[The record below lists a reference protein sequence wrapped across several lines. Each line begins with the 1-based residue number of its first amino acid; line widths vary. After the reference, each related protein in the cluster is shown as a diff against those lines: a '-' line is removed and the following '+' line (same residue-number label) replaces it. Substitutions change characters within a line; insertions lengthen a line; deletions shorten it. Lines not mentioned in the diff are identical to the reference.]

1 MADYIN
7 INGNNIPIR
16 ASDPTNPIAGE
27 IWYNLTTNELKGQ
40 IFQSAA
46 WSTITSRNTTTR
58 GSGQTGTVTAG
69 LVTAGFPGSFPVIRN
84 TEEYNGSTWTEVNDT
99 SADHY
104 FASMSGTQ
112 TTAIIAG
119 GYQTLPNPVG
129 AGNNAA
135 ETYDGTNWTSIPTI
149 NNRRYGMGN
158 VGDSS
163 LAIIF
168 GGENTASV
176 NTTNTEEWNGSA
188 WTEVNDMNTGMNYR
202 GSIGNSQI
210 DCYAV
215 GGLVPGSPNKSSNVE
230 QWDGTSWTAA
240 NSLNTAVFAQ
250 GCWGTPTS
258 GISVG
263 GDSTPSPT
271 SSQTEIW
278 DGTCF
283 SISPASLNTGR
294 QSAWNGFGTSGS
306 NGILAGGYTGTNT
319 NVVEEF
325 QGAAP
330 ATVTFS
336 SS

>member
-16 ASDPTNPIAGE
+16 ASDPSNPIAGE
-27 IWYNLTTNELKGQ
+27 IWYNLTTNALKGQ

-46 WSTITSRNTTTR
+46 WSTITARNTTTR

-69 LVTAGFPGSFPVIRN
+69 LVTAGFTGSFPIIRN

-99 SADHY
+99 GSDHY
-104 FASMSGTQ
+104 VASMSGTQ

-119 GYQTLPNPVG
+119 GYQTLPNPAG

-202 GSIGNSQI
+202 GSIGNSQT

-215 GGLVPGSPNKSSNVE
+215 GGLVPGSPNKSANVE

-240 NSLNTAVFAQ
+240 NSLNTAVFVQ

-258 GISVG
+258 GVSVG
-263 GDSTPSPT
+263 GNGPASA
-271 SSQTEIW
+271 QTEIW

-294 QSAWNGFGTSGS
+294 DTAWNGFGTSGS
-306 NGILAGGYTGTNT
+306 NGILAGGYTGTANT
-319 NVVEEF
+319 NAVEEF
-325 QGAAP
+325 QGAGP

>member
-16 ASDPTNPIAGE
+16 ASDPTNPITGE
-27 IWYNLTTNELKGQ
+27 VWYNLTTNALKGQ

-69 LVTAGFPGSFPVIRN
+69 LVTAGFTGSFPIIRN
-84 TEEYNGSTWTEVNDT
+84 TEEYDGTSWTEVNDT
-99 SADHY
+99 GSDHY
-104 FASMSGTQ
+104 VASMSGTQ
-112 TTAIIAG
+112 TTAIIGG
-119 GYQTLPNPVG
+119 GYKSPPG
-129 AGNNAA
+129 ASSNLG
-135 ETYDGTNWTSIPTI
+135 ETYDGTNWTSIPNI
-149 NNRRYGMGN
+149 NTARYGMGN

-163 LAIIF
+163 LALIF
-168 GGENTASV
+168 GGEDATS
-176 NTTNTEEWNGSA
+176 TNVSLTEEWNGSA

-202 GSIGNSQI
+202 GSIGNSQT

-215 GGLVPGSPNKSSNVE
+215 GGLVPGSPNKTANVE

-240 NSLNTAVFAQ
+240 NSLNTATFSQ

-263 GDSTPSPT
+263 GSADPT
-271 SSQTEIW
+271 GFLSQTEIW

-283 SISPASLNTGR
+283 SISPASLNTAR
-294 QSAWNGFGTSGS
+294 TNAWNGFGTSGS

>member
-27 IWYNLTTNELKGQ
+27 IWYNTTTNALKGQ

-46 WSTITSRNTTTR
+46 WTTITSRNTTTR

-69 LVTAGFPGSFPVIRN
+69 LVTAGFTGSFPIIRN

-99 SADHY
+99 GSDHY
-104 FASMSGTQ
+104 VASMSGTQ

-119 GYQTLPNPVG
+119 GYTTPPTPTPNSV
-129 AGNNAA
+129 AA
-135 ETYDGTNWTSIPTI
+135 ETYDGTNWTSIPNI

-168 GGENTASV
+168 GGENPSSV

-188 WTEVNDMNTGMNYR
+188 WTEVNDMNTASNYR
-202 GSIGNSQI
+202 GSIGNSQT

-215 GGLVPGSPNKSSNVE
+215 GGLIPGSPNKTANVE

-240 NSLNTAVFAQ
+240 NSLNTAVFIQ
-250 GCWGTPTS
+250 GTWGTPTS

-263 GDSTPSPT
+263 GNGPA

-294 QSAWNGFGTSGS
+294 DTAWNGFGTSGS
-306 NGILAGGYTGTNT
+306 NGILAGGYTGTANT
-319 NVVEEF
+319 NAVEEF
-325 QGAAP
+325 QGAGP